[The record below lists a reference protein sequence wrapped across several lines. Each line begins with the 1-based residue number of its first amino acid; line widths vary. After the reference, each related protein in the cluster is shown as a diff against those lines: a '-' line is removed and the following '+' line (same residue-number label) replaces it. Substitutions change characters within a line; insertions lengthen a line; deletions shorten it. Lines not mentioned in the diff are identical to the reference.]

1 MKVKFADSFFESL
14 DRLITRERWYWKT
27 WDWIRYDFPKGVYNI
42 FYFWR
47 VVWNFRPWDSG
58 YQFSFMTRALP
69 RLRDAIAN
77 GHEIELSRNKK
88 LDKINIMIEILNR
101 MEEDN
106 YIAYA
111 EKALG
116 REVDTSYG
124 IFGNPNLDEE
134 PTEIRESN
142 REIFDLATK
151 LEQDDWN
158 EFIYLIKGQDIEE
171 YRKLFDNLSEEE
183 KREHDHY
190 YTWFDGSGIQSWW
203 H

>member
-14 DRLITRERWYWKT
+14 DRLIVRERWYWKT

-47 VVWNFRPWDSG
+47 VVWNFRPWDSS
-58 YQFSFMTRALP
+58 YQFSFIQRGLP
-69 RLRDAIAN
+69 RLREAMAN
-77 GHEIELSRNKK
+77 GYEIELSLNKK
-88 LDKINIMIEILNR
+88 LEKVDIMIEILNR

-116 REVDTSYG
+116 RSVDISYG
-124 IFGNPNLDEE
+124 IFGSKEEEE
-134 PTEIRESN
+134 PIEVTEAN
-142 REIFDLATK
+142 REIFDLSTK
-151 LEQDDWN
+151 LEEDDWN
-158 EFIYLIKGQDIEE
+158 EFIYLIKGQDMKDYKELHD
-171 YRKLFDNLSEEE
+171 KLSEEE
-183 KREHDHY
+183 KQDHDHY
-190 YTWFDGSGIQSWW
+190 YTWFDGSGIKSWW

>member
-47 VVWNFRPWDSG
+47 VVWNFRPWDSS
-58 YQFSFMTRALP
+58 YQFSFMQRGLP
-69 RLRDAIAN
+69 RLREAMSN
-77 GHEIELSRNKK
+77 GYEIELSLNKK
-88 LDKINIMIEILNR
+88 LEKVDIMIEILNR

-106 YIAYA
+106 YTAYA
-111 EKALG
+111 EKAIG
-116 REVDTSYG
+116 RSVDISHG
-124 IFGNPNLDEE
+124 FFGSNDEQE
-134 PTEIRESN
+134 PTEVTEAN
-142 REIFDLATK
+142 REIFDLSTK
-151 LEQDDWN
+151 LEEDDWN
-158 EFIYLIKGQDIEE
+158 EFIYLLKGQDMKDYKEIHD
-171 YRKLFDNLSEEE
+171 KLSEEE

-190 YTWFDGSGIQSWW
+190 YTWFDGSGIKSWW

>member
-47 VVWNFRPWDSG
+47 VVWNFRPWDSS
-58 YQFSFMTRALP
+58 YQFSFIQRGLP
-69 RLRDAIAN
+69 RLREAMAN
-77 GHEIELSRNKK
+77 GYEIELSLNKK
-88 LDKINIMIEILNR
+88 LEKVDIMIEILNR

-116 REVDTSYG
+116 RSVDISYG
-124 IFGNPNLDEE
+124 FFGSNDEQE
-134 PTEIRESN
+134 PTEVTEAN
-142 REIFDLATK
+142 REIFDLSAK
-151 LEQDDWN
+151 LEEDDWN
-158 EFIYLIKGQDIEE
+158 EFIYLLKGQDMKDYKEIHD
-171 YRKLFDNLSEEE
+171 KLSEEE
-183 KREHDHY
+183 KQDHDHY
-190 YTWFDGSGIQSWW
+190 YTWFDGSGIKSWW

>member
-14 DRLITRERWYWKT
+14 DRLIVRERWYWKT

-47 VVWNFRPWDSG
+47 VVWNFRPWDSS
-58 YQFSFMTRALP
+58 YQFSFIQRGLP
-69 RLRDAIAN
+69 RLREAMAN
-77 GHEIELSRNKK
+77 GHEIELSLNKK
-88 LDKINIMIEILNR
+88 LEKVDIMIEILNR

-116 REVDTSYG
+116 RSVDISYG
-124 IFGNPNLDEE
+124 IFGSKEEEE
-134 PTEIRESN
+134 PVEITKAN
-142 REIFDLATK
+142 REIFDLSAK
-151 LEQDDWN
+151 LEEDDWN
-158 EFIYLIKGQDIEE
+158 EFIYLLKGQDMKDYKEIHD
-171 YRKLFDNLSEEE
+171 KLSDEE
-183 KREHDHY
+183 KRDHDHY
-190 YTWFDGSGIQSWW
+190 YTWFDGSGIKSWW

>member
-14 DRLITRERWYWKT
+14 DRMVARERWYWKT

-47 VVWNFRPWDSG
+47 VVWNFRPWDSS
-58 YQFSFMTRALP
+58 YQFSFMQRGLP
-69 RLRDAIAN
+69 RLREAMAN
-77 GHEIELSRNKK
+77 GYEIELSLNKK
-88 LDKINIMIEILNR
+88 LEKVDIMIEILNR

-116 REVDTSYG
+116 RSVDISYG
-124 IFGNPNLDEE
+124 IFGSNGEEE
-134 PTEIRESN
+134 PIEVTEAN
-142 REIFDLATK
+142 REIFDLSTK
-151 LEQDDWN
+151 LEEDDWN
-158 EFIYLIKGQDIEE
+158 EFIYLIKGQDMKDYKELHD
-171 YRKLFDNLSEEE
+171 KLSEEE
-183 KREHDHY
+183 KRNDDHY
-190 YTWFDGSGIQSWW
+190 YKWFDGSGIKSWW

>member
-14 DRLITRERWYWKT
+14 DRLIVRERWYWKT

-47 VVWNFRPWDSG
+47 VVWNFRPWDSS
-58 YQFSFMTRALP
+58 YQFSFIQRGLP
-69 RLRDAIAN
+69 RLREAMAN
-77 GHEIELSRNKK
+77 GYEIELSLNKK
-88 LDKINIMIEILNR
+88 LEKVDIMIEILNR

-116 REVDTSYG
+116 RSVDISYG
-124 IFGNPNLDEE
+124 FFGSNDEQE
-134 PTEIRESN
+134 PTEVTEAN
-142 REIFDLATK
+142 REIFDLATT
-151 LEQDDWN
+151 LEEDDWN
-158 EFIYLIKGQDIEE
+158 EFIYLIKGQDMKDYKEIH
-171 YRKLFDNLSEEE
+171 DNLSEEE
-183 KREHDHY
+183 KRDHDHY
-190 YTWFDGSGIQSWW
+190 YTWFDGSGIKSWW

>member
-47 VVWNFRPWDSG
+47 VVWNFRPWDSS
-58 YQFSFMTRALP
+58 YQFSFIQRGLP
-69 RLRDAIAN
+69 RLREAMAN
-77 GHEIELSRNKK
+77 GYEIELSLNKK
-88 LDKINIMIEILNR
+88 LEKVDIMIEILNR

-116 REVDTSYG
+116 RSVDISYG
-124 IFGNPNLDEE
+124 FFGSNDEQE
-134 PTEIRESN
+134 PTEVTEAN
-142 REIFDLATK
+142 REIFDLSAK
-151 LEQDDWN
+151 LKEDDWN
-158 EFIYLIKGQDIEE
+158 EFIYLLKGQDMKDYKEIHD
-171 YRKLFDNLSEEE
+171 KLSEEE
-183 KREHDHY
+183 KQDHDHY
-190 YTWFDGSGIQSWW
+190 YTWFDGSGIKSWW

>member
-1 MKVKFADSFFESL
+1 MKVKFTDSFFESL

-47 VVWNFRPWDSG
+47 VVWNFRPWDSS
-58 YQFSFMTRALP
+58 YQFSFIQRGLP
-69 RLRDAIAN
+69 RLREAMAN
-77 GHEIELSRNKK
+77 GYEIELSLNKK
-88 LDKINIMIEILNR
+88 LEKVDIMIEILNR

-116 REVDTSYG
+116 RSVDISYG
-124 IFGNPNLDEE
+124 FFGSNDEQE
-134 PTEIRESN
+134 PTEVTEAN
-142 REIFDLATK
+142 REIFDLSAK
-151 LEQDDWN
+151 LEEDDWN
-158 EFIYLIKGQDIEE
+158 EFIYLLKGQDMKDYKEIHD
-171 YRKLFDNLSEEE
+171 KLSEEE
-183 KREHDHY
+183 KQDHDHY
-190 YTWFDGSGIQSWW
+190 YTWFDGSGIKSWW